1 MEARERERLCAMT
14 FAASAAGAQAELG
27 GKGARGSCHPQSAA
41 IGRRGREE
49 EEEVRFLFS
58 LLPPLHAPSFLLF
71 SFASPL
77 PVLVRYC
84 CVPFLPVSCP
94 SSDWPMAT
102 PTHPLPPSSFIFSPR
117 LFNVLMSLS
126 FFLLIYFFLPRHGFF
141 YLRRRYTAGEF
152 GPEVVECNRITLLAP
167 LSIPLMRYLF
177 RALYIYICIWIY
189 IYIYHVCWSVGP
201 PRYIAHIT
209 NHNRCHVLCI

>member
-102 PTHPLPPSSFIFSPR
+102 PTHPLPPLFFYLLSSSLQCIDVSLFFS
-117 LFNVLMSLS
+117 FD
-126 FFLLIYFFLPRHGFF
+126 IFFLPRHGFF

-177 RALYIYICIWIY
+177 RALYIYICI
-189 IYIYHVCWSVGP
+189 
-201 PRYIAHIT
+201 
-209 NHNRCHVLCI
+209 

>member
-126 FFLLIYFFLPRHGFF
+126 FFLLIYFFYPDMVSSTSVVVTRPASSA
-141 YLRRRYTAGEF
+141 RRLSSVTESLF
-152 GPEVVECNRITLLAP
+152 WLLS
-167 LSIPLMRYLF
+167 LSLSCDTYS
-177 RALYIYICIWIY
+177 ALYIYIYVYEYIY
-189 IYIYHVCWSVGP
+189 IYIMSVG
-201 PRYIAHIT
+201 
-209 NHNRCHVLCI
+209 V

>member
-1 MEARERERLCAMT
+1 MLTLCSFWKCIVGCKFFPLPFATMCGTNWIDVNSICCRSVGAISKGLGPWKRERLCAMT

-102 PTHPLPPSSFIFSPR
+102 PTHPLPPLFFYLLSSSLQCIDVSLFFS
-117 LFNVLMSLS
+117 FD
-126 FFLLIYFFLPRHGFF
+126 IYFFSPTWFLLPPSSLHG
-141 YLRRRYTAGEF
+141 RRVRPG
-152 GPEVVECNRITLLAP
+152 GCRV
-167 LSIPLMRYLF
+167 
-177 RALYIYICIWIY
+177 
-189 IYIYHVCWSVGP
+189 
-201 PRYIAHIT
+201 
-209 NHNRCHVLCI
+209 

>member
-1 MEARERERLCAMT
+1 MT

-102 PTHPLPPSSFIFSPR
+102 PTHPLPPLFFYLLSSSLQCIDVSLFFS
-117 LFNVLMSLS
+117 FD
-126 FFLLIYFFLPRHGFF
+126 IYFFFPDMVSSTSVVVTRPASSA
-141 YLRRRYTAGEF
+141 RRLSSVTESLF
-152 GPEVVECNRITLLAP
+152 WLLS
-167 LSIPLMRYLF
+167 LSLSCDTYS
-177 RALYIYICIWIY
+177 ALYIYIYVYEY
-189 IYIYHVCWSVGP
+189 IYIMSVG
-201 PRYIAHIT
+201 
-209 NHNRCHVLCI
+209 V

>member
-102 PTHPLPPSSFIFSPR
+102 PTHPLPPPLLLSSLLVSSMYWCLS
-117 LFNVLMSLS
+117 LF
-126 FFLLIYFFLPRHGFF
+126 FFWYIFFLPDMVSSTSVVVTRPASSA
-141 YLRRRYTAGEF
+141 RRLSSVTESLF
-152 GPEVVECNRITLLAP
+152 WLLS
-167 LSIPLMRYLF
+167 LSLSCDTYS
-177 RALYIYICIWIY
+177 ALYIYIYVYEYIY
-189 IYIYHVCWSVGP
+189 IYIMSVG
-201 PRYIAHIT
+201 
-209 NHNRCHVLCI
+209 V